1 MDWRVRLAAGHFKR
15 AVPFSLPREHED
27 QQQFEKNKSRPRIEA
42 CSLDGLDRSEEEH
55 FVTWLLAATDVCN
68 PRSRSNE
75 SSRHPGEFCME
86 IRGSS
91 IFKEPKDAIIEQTNA
106 NERVCLSCPLPRGVS
121 PELP

>member
-1 MDWRVRLAAGHFKR
+1 LACTAGCRSFQTR
-15 AVPFSLPREHED
+15 RSSLSKEHED

-55 FVTWLLAATDVCN
+55 FVTWLLAAAILDTF
-68 PRSRSNE
+68 RSNE
-75 SSRHPGEFCME
+75 SSRREFCME